1 MNMIKH
7 FFRGFFLEG
16 VGNWELVNPV
26 GIYVEPN
33 GTLQSHCSTILTP
46 LHHCTCSV
54 VQGLCVCR
62 REFPD
67 PIWSD
72 YLISASQCL
81 RRNAPS
87 NRTQPWDSLLERG
100 GRGGRGLGG
109 DSYDECVYVLD
120 CLSNQE
126 ARSVYGSC

>member
-1 MNMIKH
+1 M
-7 FFRGFFLEG
+7 EG

-26 GIYVEPN
+26 GIYMEPN

-54 VQGLCVCR
+54 VQGLFVCR

-72 YLISASQCL
+72 YLISASQWL

-100 GRGGRGLGG
+100 GRGAGGGRGLVVTLMMNVFMCWTVCPTRKPGLFMDPVSDRG
-109 DSYDECVYVLD
+109 RL
-120 CLSNQE
+120 L
-126 ARSVYGSC
+126 